1 MKMVYK
7 DISRLSNMQRR
18 SIDRLAKGKSYSGTE
33 GKIMHYLFAKRD
45 KTVYQKNI
53 ESVFGLRASTA
64 TQVIASLE
72 KAGLI
77 RRVTSAADGR
87 YKEIVLTEKANEYRE
102 DVFRDMDALEERI
115 VRGISPEQLDAWRL
129 VTEIMIRNLEEG

>member
-1 MKMVYK
+1 MKMIYK

-33 GKIMHYLFAKRD
+33 GKIIHYLFENRD

>member
-1 MKMVYK
+1 M
-7 DISRLSNMQRR
+7 
-18 SIDRLAKGKSYSGTE
+18 
-33 GKIMHYLFAKRD
+33 
-45 KTVYQKNI
+45 
-53 ESVFGLRASTA
+53 
-64 TQVIASLE
+64 
-72 KAGLI
+72 I

>member
-1 MKMVYK
+1 MKMIYK

-33 GKIMHYLFAKRD
+33 GKIIHYLFENRD
-45 KTVYQKNI
+45 KTDYQKNI